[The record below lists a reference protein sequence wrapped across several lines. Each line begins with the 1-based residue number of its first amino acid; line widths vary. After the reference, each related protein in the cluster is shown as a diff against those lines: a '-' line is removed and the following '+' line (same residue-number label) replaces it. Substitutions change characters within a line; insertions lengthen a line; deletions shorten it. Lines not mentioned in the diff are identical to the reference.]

1 MSRRLEIAAAVAVAA
16 VFAGGAG
23 MAAFDRGSHATPT
36 SPTLTA
42 TTSFSP
48 SELLFGDAVHAE
60 VDVVTSVP
68 AQLIHVETSFA
79 PYRIELEMQTTI
91 GLSGSRTQT
100 RRRFT
105 LSCLRTACAIAQGQP
120 GRVFAFP
127 AALVSARGLQVE
139 ADWEPLVVFPRTLA
153 AKSTQPRTG
162 EAFTVPAHH
171 ASNWLA
177 GIIAGVLLLLGAAVA
192 PLLLRRRRPRDA
204 AAPVHEGH
212 HLREAL
218 SLARSVAAA
227 VSVARI
233 RGALEDLAS
242 ELEQGGRTAAAARV
256 RVLAWAEQEPGAGEV
271 AALTAAIERELT

>member
-23 MAAFDRGSHATPT
+23 MAALDRGGRNTPT
-36 SPTLTA
+36 PPTLTA

-68 AQLIHVETSFA
+68 ARLIHVETSFA
-79 PYRIELEMQTTI
+79 PYRIESATQTTI
-91 GLSGSRTQT
+91 RLSGSRTQT
-100 RRRFT
+100 RHRFT
-105 LSCLRTACAIAQGQP
+105 LSCLRTPCAIAQGQP

-139 ADWEPLVVFPRTLA
+139 ADWDPLVVFPRTLA
-153 AKSTQPRTG
+153 ARSTQPRTD
-162 EAFTVPAHH
+162 EAFATPAHH
-171 ASNWLA
+171 GSNWLA
-177 GIIAGVLLLLGAAVA
+177 GVLAGVLLLGAALA
-192 PLLLRRRRPRDA
+192 PFLLRRRRTHDA
-204 AAPVHEGH
+204 AAPVAEVH

-233 RGALEDLAS
+233 RGALEDLAA
-242 ELEQGGRTAAAARV
+242 ELEQGGRAAAAARV